1 MQARARF
8 IAVELVR
15 WLAVYALYLLGREV
29 AIANEEAAI
38 RHTEGLVAAER
49 ALGLFREEQVQ
60 DAASWTHAAARFFEL
75 YYMVGFAPVCVAA
88 LLWTAYRQRAAY
100 LELRR
105 RLYYA
110 LALAIPFFLFFPAAP
125 PRLLEGLGIAD
136 TVGLAGHDTGSFLG
150 VRFNPYAAMPSLHVG
165 WSLLVALGIL
175 PLLRG
180 RALRVAVA
188 AHPLLMTLAVVA
200 TGNHLFLDIAVGAGI
215 ALAACA
221 LAAVP
226 LGDIDPRRARIL
238 GRTRARALAAAALAL
253 VAALATGCVAVPHR
267 G

>member
-1 MQARARF
+1 MLPRWSPADARPSVPPMQARARF

-136 TVGLAGHDTGSFLG
+136 TVGLDGHDTGSFLG
-150 VRFNPYAAMPSLHVG
+150 IRFNPYAALPSLHVG
-165 WSLLVALGIL
+165 WSLLLAFAVV
-175 PLLRG
+175 PLVRRRG
-180 RALRVAVA
+180 LRVAVA
-188 AHPLLMTLAVVA
+188 AHPILMTLAVVA
-200 TGNHLFLDIAVGAGI
+200 TGNHLFLDIVVGVAV
-215 ALAACA
+215 ALLAYA
-221 LAAVP
+221 LAAVR
-226 LGDIDPRRARIL
+226 LTVLDPRRAKMCNRI
-238 GRTRARALAAAALAL
+238 R
-253 VAALATGCVAVPHR
+253 PH
-267 G
+267 